1 MLLNACCLSLWKK
14 KKNQVFPVL
23 GAGIDFQK
31 EKKKISNKS
40 EICTHTDF
48 TQNKNKTPICSRSI
62 FFVFRGWN
70 AFGRFKFRGKP
81 PCTWVRGEVGKGPSH
96 AHC

>member
-31 EKKKISNKS
+31 EKKKSPTRVKFVHIRISLKTKTKHLSAVAQFSLFS
-40 EICTHTDF
+40 E
-48 TQNKNKTPICSRSI
+48 
-62 FFVFRGWN
+62 GWN